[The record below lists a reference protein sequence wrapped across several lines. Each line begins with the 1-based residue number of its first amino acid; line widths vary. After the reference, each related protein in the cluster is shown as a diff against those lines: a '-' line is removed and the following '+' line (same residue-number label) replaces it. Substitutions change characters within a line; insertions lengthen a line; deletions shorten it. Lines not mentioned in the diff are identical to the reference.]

1 MLQLSNQIDEIP
13 MKFCKWK
20 LIDPKYSTNVINKQT
35 NKGKPLNYKSSGLKG
50 YNYKLNLAKFKKKM
64 AADHVK
70 SGKNRD
76 R

>member
-1 MLQLSNQIDEIP
+1 MKTYRSQVLHQRNQQ
-13 MKFCKWK
+13 
-20 LIDPKYSTNVINKQT
+20 SKQT

-50 YNYKLNLAKFKKKM
+50 YNYKLNLTKSKKKM